1 MLSLGIHAARVQ
13 AVHTNR
19 VVEAL
24 RATSQFGVLNETSLV
39 NMAVTGK
46 RRVLPRYGVLYREH
60 AVACTF
66 YILLEGTLLQTKA
79 GTALGTAPLA
89 SIVVAG
95 GGEAGKSACVCVGTE
110 ALSSLPRHATL
121 TAACPCVLLQFAA
134 TSVGGFS
141 EFEAFAMARK
151 LFGSFVEQV
160 LRGFSVFR
168 GLPPRTLHA
177 IAPLFEIREL
187 IGGKSVFEEGDAG
200 DAFFILV
207 SGAVA
212 VRKGDLVLA
221 TLKAE
226 ETRTKLTKEL
236 DFDNPFFGEMAILDA
251 APRMASVRT
260 TEPCKLLLLRAD
272 YGEERNGDRFRD
284 FLHLVPDFK
293 ARLRETKK
301 TRRQQAS
308 LQEKATDAGARAA
321 AEVFHSTGILQ
332 RRWRLKAKHT
342 QRGSEVVQPKYC
354 VGTEPERMPSQ

>member
-1 MLSLGIHAARVQ
+1 MGQLIRQ

-60 AVACTF
+60 AAACTF

-79 GTALGTAPLA
+79 GTAPLA
-89 SIVVAG
+89 SIVVSPGSPG
-95 GGEAGKSACVCVGTE
+95 GGETGKGACVCVGTE
-110 ALSSLPRHATL
+110 ALSGLPRHATL

-134 TSVGGFS
+134 ASVGGFS

-151 LFGSFVEQV
+151 LFGDFVEQV
-160 LRGFSVFR
+160 LQGLTVFR
-168 GLPPRTLHA
+168 GLSPRTLHA
-177 IAPLFEIREL
+177 IAPLFEIREI
-187 IGGKSVFEEGDAG
+187 IGGKSVFEEGEAG

-207 SGAVA
+207 SGAVS
-212 VRKGDLVLA
+212 VRKGGLLLA

-226 ETRTKLTKEL
+226 ETTMLTKEL
-236 DFDNPFFGEMAILDA
+236 DANPFFGEMAILDT
-251 APRMASVRT
+251 APRMASVHT
-260 TEPCKLLLLRAD
+260 AEPCKLLLLRAD

-293 ARLRETKK
+293 ARLREIKK
-301 TRRQQAS
+301 VRRQQTS
-308 LQEKATDAGARAA
+308 LQEIMKVADAGARAA
-321 AEVFHSTGILQ
+321 AEVH
-332 RRWRLKAKHT
+332 
-342 QRGSEVVQPKYC
+342 
-354 VGTEPERMPSQ
+354 

>member
-1 MLSLGIHAARVQ
+1 
-13 AVHTNR
+13 
-19 VVEAL
+19 
-24 RATSQFGVLNETSLV
+24 
-39 NMAVTGK
+39 
-46 RRVLPRYGVLYREH
+46 
-60 AVACTF
+60 
-66 YILLEGTLLQTKA
+66 
-79 GTALGTAPLA
+79 
-89 SIVVAG
+89 
-95 GGEAGKSACVCVGTE
+95 
-110 ALSSLPRHATL
+110 
-121 TAACPCVLLQFAA
+121 
-134 TSVGGFS
+134 
-141 EFEAFAMARK
+141 
-151 LFGSFVEQV
+151 
-160 LRGFSVFR
+160 
-168 GLPPRTLHA
+168 
-177 IAPLFEIREL
+177 
-187 IGGKSVFEEGDAG
+187 
-200 DAFFILV
+200 
-207 SGAVA
+207 